1 MKVRRDLAPFY
12 RVKVELSGSRIG
24 PGYPSRFLHGDS
36 PSIPGIRLMQLI
48 LGFTRLAS
56 PERRNTVSDTKNPD
70 AGRSNIEAVDQAR
83 RGVEQAESGKVEG
96 VEQIDQARKA
106 DPAGV
111 EAVEQEASD
120 GPAGR
125 GLSR

>member
-1 MKVRRDLAPFY
+1 M
-12 RVKVELSGSRIG
+12 
-24 PGYPSRFLHGDS
+24 
-36 PSIPGIRLMQLI
+36 
-48 LGFTRLAS
+48 
-56 PERRNTVSDTKNPD
+56 SDTTNTNS
-70 AGRSNIEAVDQAR
+70 GRSNVKAIDQAR

-96 VEQIDQARKA
+96 VQQIDKARKA